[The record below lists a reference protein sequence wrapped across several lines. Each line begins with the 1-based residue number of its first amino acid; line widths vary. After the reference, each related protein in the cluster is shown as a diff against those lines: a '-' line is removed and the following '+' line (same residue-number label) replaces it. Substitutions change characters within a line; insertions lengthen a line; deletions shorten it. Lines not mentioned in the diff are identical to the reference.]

1 MSKLSKYIIIPLFT
15 LIILFGLGIEAK
27 GYDLKCADPAP
38 GFKNVVFVK
47 TLNAETVG
55 ESSKKVADSSDVT
68 VSSMEPAEGGEVKCI
83 TVPTNRTSLTYED
96 FVNNNWALG
105 PDADNAVQYQ
115 RYDGCEQYNKNI
127 WEDYEATKNFIDT
140 EFVLDKYWSR
150 PCSSYNLKE
159 RVRYAVEQAGTTSD
173 FYLYYIG
180 IGMPDGIAGAIPNK
194 TCWDSDETTCKG
206 QYKDQCFWYPIPN
219 VHNCQARI
227 DPSICGSLP
236 ENFCGED
243 KKIGSYACVWNKAE
257 SKCLT
262 ILKDSVQQNYGR
274 PQGYEGP
281 LPTCAFSGDCD
292 NVNDILQLLVNFA
305 WGGLLS
311 IIGMA
316 AFLMFVWAGFT
327 IILSFGN
334 PEKVKKGWHMM
345 ISAVIGM
352 AIAFG
357 AYLLIDFIL
366 TTLDVPAS
374 LRGIG
379 R

>member
-1 MSKLSKYIIIPLFT
+1 M
-15 LIILFGLGIEAK
+15 LFGFGGDVEA
-27 GYDLKCADPAP
+27 YDLSCSNPVS
-38 GFKNVVFVK
+38 GFKNAVFVK
-47 TLNAETVG
+47 ILSDETVG
-55 ESSKKVADSSDVT
+55 NGASA
-68 VSSMEPAEGGEVKCI
+68 EPIEGGQKQYI
-83 TVPTNRTSLTYED
+83 SIKADRTELYFED
-96 FVNNNWALG
+96 LLKAGLVLPADANNDSDYNLWE
-105 PDADNAVQYQ
+105 
-115 RYDGCEQYNKNI
+115 GCVAND
-127 WEDYEATKNFIDT
+127 WEEYGVFDEKLIDMR
-140 EFVLDKYWSR
+140 FVLSR
-150 PCSSYNLKE
+150 TEENSCDLGAIRQD
-159 RVRYAVEQAGTTSD
+159 RVRYRIQQDGGAPDFFLYFMGYGTADGS
-173 FYLYYIG
+173 IG
-180 IGMPDGIAGAIPNK
+180 PIPNK

-227 DPSICGSLP
+227 DPAICGSLP
-236 ENFCGED
+236 ENYCGED

-257 SKCLT
+257 NKCLT
-262 ILKDSVQQNYGR
+262 ILKDSVQQNYGK
-274 PQGYEGP
+274 PKDYAGP

-292 NVNDILQLLVNFA
+292 NVNDILQVVVNFA

-311 IIGMA
+311 IIGGA
-316 AFLMFVWAGFT
+316 AFIMFVWAGFT

-334 PEKVKKGWHMM
+334 PEKVKKGWHML

-352 AIAFG
+352 MIAFG